1 MTGNDYRMIAK
12 AINRGRK
19 KKFSTYLIPDQIE
32 MEIVAAIISDDKTFD
47 YRWFYKQCHIG
58 TDKISG

>member
-1 MTGNDYRMIAK
+1 MIAK

-19 KKFSTYLIPDQIE
+19 KKFSTYLLPDQIE